1 MNCVKWLDQLER
13 CTYPESTPRAFAD
26 TSVTG
31 WKREEQNDGLAT
43 VRSHEWETD
52 LLEFSSQPAPRRCL
66 SACPDAGHSGRVEL
80 EVAAGERLASSHA
93 SAPWPAKTSTVD
105 APRGAAQRDE
115 NAELLRLT
123 NVTKRFPGV
132 VALDSV
138 SFDLKR
144 GEVHAVCG
152 ENGAGKSTLM
162 KIISGQYPPDEGS
175 LLYKGKECRFA
186 SSLEAQA
193 VGIAIVHQEL
203 NLVPHLSVAEN
214 IFLAREPRRG
224 IFVDRARLRTDAQ
237 RCLDRLGV
245 DIAPT
250 TLVRTL
256 SVAQRQMVEI
266 AKALSLEAEVL
277 IMDEPTS
284 SLTEAETG
292 QLFRIIHELKRAGVG
307 IIYISH
313 RLDEMTEIVDRVTV
327 MRDGRY
333 VSTDVFRETT
343 IDKVVARMVGRSLE
357 DKFPPRTSVPI
368 EEVLLSV
375 DRLTRTNVFGPVSF
389 ELRRGEILGFAGL
402 MGAGRT
408 EVARAI
414 FGADLPDNGTV
425 KLGNE
430 ILAIHSPIDA
440 IRHGIAYLSEDRKA
454 NGLAVNMPV
463 ASNITLAHMDAVS
476 NRFGFIRFAAEAAV
490 AQRYIDALGI
500 RTPGVRQI
508 ARNLSGGNQQKVVI
522 SKWLFRDSRVL
533 FFDEPTRGI
542 DVGAKFAIYELLD
555 KLAAQGIGVVMIS
568 SELPEILGM
577 TDRVAVFHE
586 GELVTILE
594 TRQTSQEE
602 IMHYASG
609 RMLSAHASGDSQ

>member
-1 MNCVKWLDQLER
+1 
-13 CTYPESTPRAFAD
+13 
-26 TSVTG
+26 
-31 WKREEQNDGLAT
+31 
-43 VRSHEWETD
+43 

-463 ASNITLAHMDAVS
+463 ASNITLTHMDAVS